1 MKRLLALL
9 LVLTLA
15 LALTACGGDTAETPD
30 QPAAEEETPAEQEAP
45 AEEPPAAPDLTGE
58 WTQKDSEPESWQAAT
73 ITADTIEVYWVSD
86 GGDTKALYWA
96 GTYTAPTT
104 ADEPYAWDSQNDT
117 EKTSASLLASGDDT
131 KTFTYEDGE
140 ISYELTALGVTTT
153 VHLIPTE
160 G

>member
-9 LVLTLA
+9 LALTLA
-15 LALTACGGDTAETPD
+15 LALTACGGDTAETGGG
-30 QPAAEEETPAEQEAP
+30 QAEPEEAP
-45 AEEPPAAPDLTGE
+45 AVPDLTGE
-58 WTQKDSEPESWQAAT
+58 WTQKDPEPESWQAAT

-96 GTYTAPTT
+96 GTFTAPTT
-104 ADEPYAWDSQNDT
+104 ADEPYTWDSQNDT
-117 EKTSASLLASGDDT
+117 EKTSVSLLASGDDT

-153 VHLIPTE
+153 VRLIPAE
-160 G
+160 S